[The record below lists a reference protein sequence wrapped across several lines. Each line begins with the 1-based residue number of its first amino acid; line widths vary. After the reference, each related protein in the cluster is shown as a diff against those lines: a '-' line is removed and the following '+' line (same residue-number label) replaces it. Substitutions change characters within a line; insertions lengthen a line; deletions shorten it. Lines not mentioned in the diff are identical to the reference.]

1 MHRKMA
7 PALNSGILAV
17 VLGGAPVVAF
27 AQGAGAVQSPP
38 PSASGD
44 KAAPTQPD
52 EDLSGGGTSTGS
64 LSHRLNR
71 SGGVIH
77 PRADIDPG
85 LTQPAPDIGPHS
97 MPVIPPPGTPGG
109 NPDIKP
115 K

>member
-1 MHRKMA
+1 MHRKMV
-7 PALNSGILAV
+7 PALFSGILAV

-38 PSASGD
+38 PSASRG

-52 EDLSGGGTSTGS
+52 GDLSASSAGS

-77 PRADIDPG
+77 PPANIDPG